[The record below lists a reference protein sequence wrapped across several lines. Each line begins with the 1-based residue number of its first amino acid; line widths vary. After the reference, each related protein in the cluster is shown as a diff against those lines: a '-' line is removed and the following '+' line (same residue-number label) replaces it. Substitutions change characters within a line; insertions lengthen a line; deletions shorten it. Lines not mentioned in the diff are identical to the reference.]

1 MRKLPVMALFAILS
15 AACSDGSRLEGTTAP
30 VDLDGDGYD
39 TPADCDDDDS
49 DVNPGAAEVCDTVDN
64 DCDGTVD
71 NDDAVDATTW
81 YADQDGDGFGD
92 PADSATACEA
102 PTDRVANSD
111 DCDVTSEL
119 AYTGAAEVC
128 DAVDNDCDG
137 TVDND
142 DAVDATTW
150 YADQDGDGF
159 GDPADSATACEPA
172 SNQVDNPDDCDD
184 ADGEISDNLASYAGG
199 LLVSVSQDL
208 ELESCTVW
216 DNTAT
221 VEGGG
226 VFVVGLFLGTTLITD
241 STLTSTGSNWGVGT
255 TDNKPEDVFIDSWGT
270 AYDYG
275 SSADF
280 TCTVSAGGCY

>member
-1 MRKLPVMALFAILS
+1 M
-15 AACSDGSRLEGTTAP
+15 
-30 VDLDGDGYD
+30 
-39 TPADCDDDDS
+39 
-49 DVNPGAAEVCDTVDN
+49 
-64 DCDGTVD
+64 
-71 NDDAVDATTW
+71 
-81 YADQDGDGFGD
+81 
-92 PADSATACEA
+92 
-102 PTDRVANSD
+102 
-111 DCDVTSEL
+111 
-119 AYTGAAEVC
+119 
-128 DAVDNDCDG
+128 
-137 TVDND
+137 
-142 DAVDATTW
+142 
-150 YADQDGDGF
+150 
-159 GDPADSATACEPA
+159 
-172 SNQVDNPDDCDD
+172 
-184 ADGEISDNLASYAGG
+184 ASYAGG